1 MMANQ
6 YECPMCESPVHE
18 SDEGFSCPK
27 CNTEFSKVGES
38 AYLINHVG
46 NFSVSK
52 LLEAVQ
58 QMTGSNQPIL
68 NF

>member
-1 MMANQ
+1 MMEDQ
-6 YECPMCESPVHE
+6 YNCPMCESSVHE

-46 NFSVSK
+46 NYNVSE
-52 LLEAVQ
+52 LREAVQ
-58 QMTGSNQPIL
+58 HMFGSHQSIL

>member
-1 MMANQ
+1 MMADQ
-6 YECPMCESPVHE
+6 YECPMCESPVNE
-18 SDEGFSCPK
+18 SGEGFSCPK

-58 QMTGSNQPIL
+58 QMTGSHQSIL